1 MRPPSIFSRLWAWY
15 CRLVD
20 RMPNFTTHPAMRS
33 YQRLS
38 AMMEGAPDYRALVK
52 AAAQSGAR
60 TTARKRKGN
69 IVVII
74 DLPQKGG
81 TTARLRLKFKEK
93 P

>member
-1 MRPPSIFSRLWAWY
+1 MTIFSRLWAWY

-20 RMPNFTTHPAMRS
+20 RMPNFTTHSAMRS

-38 AMMEGAPDYRALVK
+38 AAMEGTTPDYRALVK

-81 TTARLRLKFKEK
+81 AMARLRLKFKEK
-93 P
+93 T